1 MKVTGILVVAGLGV
15 CAGTCGAA
23 DRPTAE
29 ELVARAKAGP
39 SLLLTREGAEAAR
52 RRVAADVDAGRWFNA
67 LRQRLDVQMARPP
80 QIFAHGGQWVMW
92 LNCRK
97 CATRLTSESP
107 TRHVC
112 PACGEAHSGWPYD
125 DAYISTVN
133 NANGVEVRDCGV
145 AWLLTGE
152 RRYAE
157 RARDVLAGYAR
168 AYGGYEWHQRNGPE
182 KPGRNSAARAYAQV
196 LDEAVWLS
204 NLLDGYDAV
213 REALTDADRRL
224 IEEKLIR
231 PSTETVRSECAYW
244 SNHEVWHL
252 VAFGRAGL
260 VLGDVRLVDAALNGP
275 YGALNQLEHGILGDG
290 TWYEGAMHYHFY
302 TMRAFTPFFRV
313 LHNLGYAVPDRYRR
327 MFLAPIE
334 QLPPDEL
341 MPQVNDSCQLEY
353 LHPGDLPQ
361 HYELANAW
369 WDEPT
374 FRWWVRQRPRAT
386 MEYALWGREDPADRT
401 VQPPSLR
408 SQLCGASG
416 LAVLRTQTPG
426 AAKRGWMPDNC
437 LMLDFGPHGEWH
449 GHPDKLNV
457 FFWLHGEMA
466 SEDPGG
472 INFGSDRHWGW
483 YKSTLAHNT
492 LRVDNRNQGMG
503 EGELVAFVTNGNASA
518 VAAFC
523 SGTKPRKNT
532 WDGPVYE
539 GVDILRAVALAGDGV
554 LDYLEADSAT
564 EHDYEWCFHSRGE
577 LVQPGD
583 AGWTPM
589 TNLPPRFAMD
599 QYNLPPLLKGDE
611 SWSWVENPRQRPV
624 GEAWYAAWRR
634 PGATLGLW
642 QRASSAGTLA
652 TGVGS
657 AMPPPAQMT
666 LAVNRLKGRR
676 AAFASV
682 VVPDAGARVEI
693 GPITATADGWRGFE
707 AKVNGRRHVLRV
719 RRGASPRLEVE

>member
-29 ELVARAKAGP
+29 ELVARAKKGP

-52 RRVAADVDAGRWFNA
+52 RRVAADADAGRWLRA
-67 LRQRLDVQMARPP
+67 LRQRLDARMTEPP

-97 CATRLTSESP
+97 CATRLRSESP

-112 PACGEAHSGWPYD
+112 LACGEAHSGWPYD

-231 PSTETVRSECAYW
+231 PSTETVRSECARW

-361 HYELANAW
+361 HYELANGW

-374 FRWWVRQRPRAT
+374 FRWWVRQQPRAT
-386 MEYALWGREDPADRT
+386 
-401 VQPPSLR
+401 
-408 SQLCGASG
+408 
-416 LAVLRTQTPG
+416 
-426 AAKRGWMPDNC
+426 
-437 LMLDFGPHGEWH
+437 
-449 GHPDKLNV
+449 
-457 FFWLHGEMA
+457 
-466 SEDPGG
+466 
-472 INFGSDRHWGW
+472 
-483 YKSTLAHNT
+483 
-492 LRVDNRNQGMG
+492 
-503 EGELVAFVTNGNASA
+503 
-518 VAAFC
+518 
-523 SGTKPRKNT
+523 
-532 WDGPVYE
+532 
-539 GVDILRAVALAGDGV
+539 
-554 LDYLEADSAT
+554 
-564 EHDYEWCFHSRGE
+564 
-577 LVQPGD
+577 
-583 AGWTPM
+583 
-589 TNLPPRFAMD
+589 MD

-611 SWSWVENPRQRPV
+611 SWAWVENPRQRPV
-624 GEAWYAAWRR
+624 GEAWHVAWRR

-666 LAVNRLKGRR
+666 LAVNRVKGRR

-719 RRGASPRLEVE
+719 RRGASPRLEAE